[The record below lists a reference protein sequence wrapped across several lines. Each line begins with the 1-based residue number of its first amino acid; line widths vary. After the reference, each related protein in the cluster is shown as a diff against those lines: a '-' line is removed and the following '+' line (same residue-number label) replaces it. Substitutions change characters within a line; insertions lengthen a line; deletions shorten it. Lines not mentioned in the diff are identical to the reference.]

1 MEFWILATRTFWLR
15 EKRHTHTTRVRLI
28 HLWSYI
34 SILLELNRVDVFT
47 DFLAA
52 HKKLCDPV
60 FSKYMCV
67 GLVLVFSYEW
77 YGVGKVGSLFVA
89 ALNTSF

>member
-1 MEFWILATRTFWLR
+1 MYLQI
-15 EKRHTHTTRVRLI
+15 
-28 HLWSYI
+28 
-34 SILLELNRVDVFT
+34 
-47 DFLAA
+47 FLAA

-60 FSKYMCV
+60 YSKCICV

-77 YGVGKVGSLFVA
+77 YGVGKGLVGSLFVA